1 MSDNHAS
8 TSSGSKRPRAEDQTE
23 DWQEG
28 FDRARIESRRAYL
41 QKREEDIAKLRKR
54 QFQAEDEMF
63 GAAGELLSASE
74 RDRMAKERELYEEAL
89 RIKESRGQEP
99 SDMYVMPDTYDDDQE
114 KKGRKTGQELRAEL
128 LTNNRYSE
136 GPRTGLSEQQ
146 QLEARLID
154 QATFHVGAKESK
166 QDDQFQFILDNQV
179 LFEKG
184 EVQGGSFFPVKIE
197 SKEPSSR
204 RSLSV
209 DDDQLLNLIDEDD
222 LERIK
227 AEIEFEDERK
237 RHPEKHVS
245 AADKAQMAL
254 IERSRALGKDR
265 RALPIYEHREGLLDA
280 IETYPVL
287 IVVGQTGSGKTTQL
301 VQYLFEHGYT
311 SLDPSDVHKLPS
323 EKKKHPIDA
332 PNKKRMIGCT
342 QPRRVA
348 AMSVASRVAEEMG
361 VKLGHEVG
369 YSIRFEDNTSDST
382 VIKYM
387 TDGMLL
393 REFLTDPTLSEY
405 SVMIIDEAHERTLHT
420 DILFGL
426 VKDLVNAR
434 DDFKVII
441 SSATID
447 AEKFSV
453 FFDNAPI
460 YNVPGRRYPVAIHYT
475 KAPEA
480 NYLEACVITALQI
493 HLKEGPGDI
502 LVFLPGQQEIEEA
515 MDLVS
520 IRTKG
525 MGSRMA
531 ELIVLPIYSSLPA
544 DMQAKIFLPT
554 PIGSRKLIL
563 ATNIAETSLT
573 IDNIV
578 YVIDPGFCKQN
589 SFNPKT
595 GMESLQVVPISQA
608 SADQRAGRAGRVAP
622 GQCFRIYTKWSFMNE
637 MDAQNS
643 PEIQRTNLS
652 SVVLLLKSI
661 GIDNLFDFDFMDAPP
676 SHTLHKA
683 LAELYMLGALNDKG
697 ELTILGRKMSQL
709 PMEPM
714 MAKTIIAGD
723 KYKCLDE
730 IVTIVA
736 MLGVGNSVFFSP
748 KDKEKQ
754 AEQSRKAFASPA
766 GDHLTLLRVY
776 KDWEN
781 TQYSENWCREY
792 FVQHRSMK
800 RARDIRDQVSALV
813 EQLDLDKSSD
823 PHNID
828 NIRKAICAGYFQNSA
843 KLNKSGNYTTIRTP
857 HTVSIHPHSCMF
869 KQNPR
874 FVVFHETVLTSKE
887 FMRNVIEVK
896 SDWLMEVAPDFY
908 KPEDL
913 GTQKGVPKIRS

>member
-1 MSDNHAS
+1 
-8 TSSGSKRPRAEDQTE
+8 
-23 DWQEG
+23 
-28 FDRARIESRRAYL
+28 
-41 QKREEDIAKLRKR
+41 
-54 QFQAEDEMF
+54 MF
-63 GAAGELLSASE
+63 GAAGEILNPE
-74 RDRMAKERELYEEAL
+74 EREQMIAERKLYDEAM
-89 RIKESRGQEP
+89 RIKEQRGM
-99 SDMYVMPDTYDDDQE
+99 DTVDTYVMPDMYDEEDGQRI
-114 KKGRKTGQELRAEL
+114 RKTVQQVRAEL
-128 LTNNRYSE
+128 LTNNRYAE
-136 GPRTGLSEQQ
+136 GPRTSLTDQ
-146 QLEARLID
+146 QLLENKLI
-154 QATFHVGAKESK
+154 QQGTFQGGVK
-166 QDDQFQFILDNQV
+166 QGQEDQFSIILDNQV
-179 LFEKG
+179 QFEQG
-184 EVQGGSFFPVKIE
+184 EIQGGNLE
-197 SKEPSSR
+197 
-204 RSLSV
+204 
-209 DDDQLLNLIDEDD
+209 QLKRPHPTSDVLDLIDEEE
-222 LERIK
+222 LERLK
-227 AEIEFEDERK
+227 AEIAMEEQGRK
-237 RHPEKHVS
+237 PIVS
-245 AADKAQMAL
+245 AAHKAHMTML
-254 IERSRALGKDR
+254 NRSKILAHDR
-265 RALPIYEHREGLLDA
+265 RALPIYEHRQGLLDA
-280 IETYPVL
+280 IEQFPVL

-301 VQYLFEHGYT
+301 VQYLFEEGYT
-311 SLDPSDVHKLPS
+311 SMDPADVHKLPS
-323 EKKKHPIDA
+323 ERQHHGEGG
-332 PNKKRMIGCT
+332 KKRMIGCT

-434 DDFKVII
+434 DNFKVII

-447 AEKFSV
+447 AEKFSN

-460 YNVPGRRYPVAIHYT
+460 YNVPGRRYPVTIHYT

-493 HLKEGPGDI
+493 HLKEQPPAGDI
-502 LVFLPGQQEIEEA
+502 LMFLPGQQEIEEA
-515 MDLVS
+515 MELISV
-520 IRTKG
+520 RTRG
-525 MGSRMA
+525 MGSRMS
-531 ELIVLPIYSSLPA
+531 ELIVLPIYSSLPS

-554 PIGSRKLIL
+554 PTGARKLIL

-608 SADQRAGRAGRVAP
+608 SADQRAGRAGRVKP
-622 GQCFRIYTKWSFMNE
+622 GQCFRIYTKWSFLNE
-637 MDAQNS
+637 MEPQNS

-683 LAELYMLGALNDKG
+683 LAELYVLGALNDKG

-730 IVTIVA
+730 IVTIVS
-736 MLGVGNSVFFSP
+736 MLGIGNAVFFSP

-776 KDWEN
+776 KDWEQ
-781 TQYSENWCREY
+781 TQFSENWCKEF
-792 FVQHRSMK
+792 FVQYRSMK

-857 HTVSIHPHSCMF
+857 HTVSIHPHSCLF

-896 SDWLMEVAPDFY
+896 AEWLSEVAPDFY

-913 GTQKGVPKIRS
+913 GTQKGVPKIKN

>member
-1 MSDNHAS
+1 MPDDNS
-8 TSSGSKRPRAEDQTE
+8 TSSSNAKRQKTQDQPHE
-23 DWQEG
+23 WQEG
-28 FDRARIESRRAYL
+28 FDRARVESRRAYL

-54 QFQAEDEMF
+54 QFQAEDEVF
-63 GAAGELLSASE
+63 GAAGELLDPAE
-74 RDRMAKERELYEEAL
+74 RQQRERERALFEEAL
-89 RIKESRGQEP
+89 RIKESRGQEAL
-99 SDMYVMPDTYDDDQE
+99 DMYVMPDTYDDDQE
-114 KKGRKTGQELRAEL
+114 KKTRKTGQQLRTEL

-136 GPRTGLSEQQ
+136 GPRTTLSEQQ
-146 QLEARLID
+146 QLEARVIE
-154 QATFHVGAKESK
+154 QATFHAGAKESSPN
-166 QDDQFQFILDNQV
+166 DQFQFVLDNQV
-179 LFEKG
+179 MFETG
-184 EVQGGSFFPVKIE
+184 EVQGGNFFPIKTE
-197 SKEPSSR
+197 FKEPK
-204 RSLSV
+204 RSHNEA
-209 DDDQLLNLIDEDD
+209 DLLNVIDEDD
-222 LERIK
+222 LERIRE
-227 AEIEFEDERK
+227 EIEMEEQRK
-237 RHPEKHVS
+237 RFPQRHVS
-245 AADKAQMAL
+245 AADKAHMVL
-254 IERSRALGKDR
+254 IDRARTLGKDR
-265 RALPIYEHREGLLDA
+265 RALPIYEHRDGLVDA
-280 IETYPVL
+280 IQTYPVL

-301 VQYLFEHGYT
+301 VQYLFEQGYT
-311 SLDPSDVHKLPS
+311 SLEPSDVHKLPS
-323 EKKKHPIDA
+323 EKKGLVSETRR
-332 PNKKRMIGCT
+332 KKMIGCT

-348 AMSVASRVAEEMG
+348 AMSVASRVAEELG

-382 VIKYM
+382 IIKYM

-405 SVMIIDEAHERTLHT
+405 SVIIIDEAHERTLHT

-460 YNVPGRRYPVAIHYT
+460 YNVPGRRYPVAINYT

-493 HLKEGPGDI
+493 HLREGPGDI

-515 MDLVS
+515 MELVS

-578 YVIDPGFCKQN
+578 FVIDPGFCKQN

-622 GQCFRIYTKWSFMNE
+622 GQCFRIYTKWSFLNE

-683 LAELYMLGALNDKG
+683 LAELYILGALNDKG

-714 MAKTIIAGD
+714 MGKTIIAGD

-776 KDWEN
+776 KDWEQ

-800 RARDIRDQVSALV
+800 RARDIREQVSALV

-857 HTVSIHPHSCMF
+857 HTVSIHPHSCLF

-874 FVVFHETVLTSKE
+874 FVVFNETVLTSKE
-887 FMRNVIEVK
+887 FMRNIIEVK
-896 SDWLMEVAPDFY
+896 SEWLMEVAPDFY
-908 KPEDL
+908 KQEDL
-913 GTQKGVPKIRS
+913 GTQKGVPKIRN